1 MYCINNDEWFAIQPM
16 ITNFYLYKNILKY
29 QDILRSMILIVLTY
43 YLYNLKY
50 WKIYFTMYNWLIIFM
65 NEILNE
71 CNTCIL
77 FNVMKNKH
85 NNIMWNADVFKGFL
99 CREYFIWPRWGENF
113 STTKK
118 LFVAS
123 CKTQYFHKCLLSTLL
138 SFEASCFFFEKLCNV
153 IICKFLYF
161 PLAT

>member
-1 MYCINNDEWFAIQPM
+1 
-16 ITNFYLYKNILKY
+16 
-29 QDILRSMILIVLTY
+29 
-43 YLYNLKY
+43 
-50 WKIYFTMYNWLIIFM
+50 MYNWLIIFM

-85 NNIMWNADVFKGFL
+85 NNIMWNTDVFKGFL

-161 PLAT
+161 SYLTSYLSYAFVGIVAIKVFSIGIEF